1 MKRNFGIGEKEEAS
15 PGKVIPPAEVSSKT
29 YGDAKKESD
38 EEKKT
43 KREDKSGKS
52 KVPQEKSK
60 GVLGQILSG
69 VGASLQAGID
79 AGAGTSYGAD
89 KEAKMEAA
97 EKKKQKLANDELL
110 HKRAMELMSANKKT
124 KLPGDTNGDGIVDAK
139 DTKIDEEEKGE
150 GTGEEEKGEEENGE

>member
-1 MKRNFGIGEKEEAS
+1 MHYKPFKMRSSPMKRNFGIA
-15 PGKVIPPAEVSSKT
+15 GKVIPPAEVSSKT

-124 KLPGDTNGDGIVDAK
+124 KLPGDTNGDGIVRRK
-139 DTKIDEEEKGE
+139 RRRNRRRRKRRRRKW
-150 GTGEEEKGEEENGE
+150 